1 MDPKGLPRPPKRD
14 PKMSENSSKIHPGT
28 PWHAQG
34 CQGVPPRCLQ
44 ATRDAY
50 LCVFMNIFMYIIDIY
65 AYLCIYSAYLC
76 LFRHIYV
83 YFMHIYAYLCKRD
96 AYLCISMHIYTYL
109 CISMH
114 CMFTHTFSYKDV
126 DILLMKKCA
135 AGLHS
140 TGS

>member
-1 MDPKGLPRPPKRD
+1 MDPKGLPRAPKRD
-14 PKMSENSSKIHPGT
+14 PKMIQNSSKIHPGT

-50 LCVFMNIFMYIIDIY
+50 LCVFMHIFMHIY
-65 AYLCIYSAYLC
+65 RYLCI
-76 LFRHIYV
+76 FMHIFCIFMILDTYV
-83 YFMHIYAYLCKRD
+83 YIFYIFMHICVNVMHIYAYLC
-96 AYLCISMHIYTYL
+96 IFTHIYAYP
-109 CISMH
+109 CI
-114 CMFTHTFSYKDV
+114 FTHTFSYKDV
-126 DILLMKKCA
+126 DILLMNNCA